1 MLTIDIGNSGVKW
14 GIWQEGLLILAEDG
28 YYEKESLHGMFDEIF
43 SGAPKQDAVW
53 ISCVAGPDVEQ
64 AVSEWIGKKWS
75 IEPVFLRT
83 TSELGGVFNMYPD
96 PEEHG
101 ADRWAALLGAKK
113 LYATATCIIDV
124 GTAVTVDLMDAGG
137 VHRGGRIMPGLDMM
151 RNSLLQNTAGVQS
164 IDGDCPGFAINTADA
179 VTSGT
184 LHMLQAGLL
193 EVCESAKER
202 LGGDMRVVLTGGMAE
217 KMLPLLGRAENVHLE
232 PHLVLYGLY
241 YASEQQEKS
250 AESEELSEIEELS
263 ELKELSGLD
272 LSELD
277 EQQKN

>member
-14 GIWQEGLLILAEDG
+14 GIWQEGQLILAEDG
-28 YYEKESLHGMFDEIF
+28 YYEKESLHATFDQIF
-43 SGAPKQDAVW
+43 SGAPAQDAVW
-53 ISCVAGPDVEQ
+53 VSCVAGQDVEQ
-64 AVSEWIGKKWS
+64 ALIEWIDKEWS

-83 TSELGGVFNMYPD
+83 TSEFGGVYNMYPQ

-101 ADRWAALLGAKK
+101 VDRWAALLGAKK
-113 LYATATCIIDV
+113 LYDVAVCIIDV

-151 RNSLLQNTAGVQS
+151 RNSLLQNTAGVQA
-164 IDGDCPGFAINTADA
+164 IEGDCPGFAINTADA

-184 LHMLQAGLL
+184 SHMLQAGLL

-202 LGGDMRVVLTGGMAE
+202 LGDGMRVILTGGMAE
-217 KMLPLLGRAENVHLE
+217 KMLPLLESAEGVHHE

-241 YASEQQEKS
+241 YASEQ
-250 AESEELSEIEELS
+250 
-263 ELKELSGLD
+263 
-272 LSELD
+272 
-277 EQQKN
+277 